1 MTTTVPTT
9 RTERTRRAILQAADA
24 CFREFGFDAAKSTEI
39 AQRAGVAEGT
49 IFLHYVSKSGL
60 LTAVT
65 ADFYDVI
72 QAEAEKEAQAPGD
85 ATTRLRRLVDG
96 WASRLETDWPLIRV
110 FAQRSL
116 AEPESE
122 LSQTMLVLNRRYT
135 RLFVAVIQQLQAQ
148 GQLPAD
154 IPPVVIRDIIFG
166 TLEHTAR
173 GQSNTGRPL
182 RVRRPG
188 QQMLDILLREP
199 ADDRERV
206 GPIEA
211 KLGEILRRLPPE

>member
-1 MTTTVPTT
+1 MTTTMAAT

-24 CFREFGFDAAKSTEI
+24 CFREVGFDAAKSTEI
-39 AQRAGVAEGT
+39 ARRAGVAEGT
-49 IFLHYVSKSGL
+49 VFLHYGSKSGL

-65 ADFYDVI
+65 KDFYDLI
-72 QAEAEKEAQAPGD
+72 QAEAEKEFEAPGD
-85 ATTRLRRLVDG
+85 AATRLRRLVDG
-96 WASRLETDWPLIRV
+96 WASRLETDWSLISV

-116 AEPESE
+116 AEPDSE

-135 RLFVAVIQQLQAQ
+135 RLVLAVIKELQAQ
-148 GQLPAD
+148 GVLPSD

-182 RVRRPG
+182 RVRGAG
-188 QQMLDILLREP
+188 QQILDILLLES
-199 ADDRERV
+199 AHDGECV
-206 GPIEA
+206 GDIDA
-211 KLGEILRRLPPE
+211 KLDEILRRLPPA